1 MTVSTNIWLECKRR
15 FHKEVKTL
23 INVSERIAKRI
34 NNFNKKDI
42 RLSLFNTYREAI
54 NDEQWEIIKWVESF
68 RNSWIAVKI
77 DILTPPMVDFLKH
90 YLNYEIKRKC
100 DGRWLIVI
108 NTKKEKCILVHKR
121 KEQSVKEKYLQ
132 SQMQLLVMQK
142 TLNKLTEAEWKVI
155 EKLENRKVVFNG
167 KNRWIKL
174 AVNKLTLRLIST
186 LIYYFQYEI
195 MSDEDEKIIV
205 FDKKEIKI
213 RKRNILSELES
224 IK

>member
-1 MTVSTNIWLECKRR
+1 M
-15 FHKEVKTL
+15 
-23 INVSERIAKRI
+23 
-34 NNFNKKDI
+34 
-42 RLSLFNTYREAI
+42 
-54 NDEQWEIIKWVESF
+54 
-68 RNSWIAVKI
+68 
-77 DILTPPMVDFLKH
+77 
-90 YLNYEIKRKC
+90 
-100 DGRWLIVI
+100 
-108 NTKKEKCILVHKR
+108 
-121 KEQSVKEKYLQ
+121 
-132 SQMQLLVMQK
+132 
-142 TLNKLTEAEWKVI
+142 I

>member
-1 MTVSTNIWLECKRR
+1 M
-15 FHKEVKTL
+15 

-54 NDEQWEIIKWVESF
+54 NDEQWKIIKWVESF